1 MQKPFVFIDSFVLVR
16 CNLFQWF
23 GSQFIP
29 IAQRIRKRNR
39 KIDFRDEQS
48 DFSSLITWAIID
60 SVFNFSHNTVILVAM
75 SDTWG
80 INSPNTG
87 DDKIFFSSMRKFTLC
102 NEGWRDDDV
111 LFFAQNVTKTIHLF
125 CTRYVA
131 TIHATH
137 PPLLNAKICYFSSQ
151 HSTLTALGL
160 IFVIMS
166 ILNGKA

>member
-1 MQKPFVFIDSFVLVR
+1 MQLISVVWLTVHFYSSENPKEKSEDLT
-16 CNLFQWF
+16 F
-23 GSQFIP
+23 GTSN
-29 IAQRIRKRNR
+29 RIFLPWLRESSS
-39 KIDFRDEQS
+39 IQS
-48 DFSSLITWAIID
+48 
-60 SVFNFSHNTVILVAM
+60 FNFSHNTVILVAM

-87 DDKIFFSSMRKFTLC
+87 DDKFFFPRWGNLHYVMKVDVMMMCFIFL
-102 NEGWRDDDV
+102 
-111 LFFAQNVTKTIHLF
+111 TKTIHLF
-125 CTRYVA
+125 CIRYVA